1 MVDLN
6 LTTKMKIAVESLD
19 SENSYLKSS
28 EFERL
33 FDKYGGIKYFDKD
46 STGEPFLGDQIDN
59 LIFLRIYV
67 KFNICQFTLPGK
79 FQV

>member
-6 LTTKMKIAVESLD
+6 LKTNMKIVVESIN
-19 SENSYLKSS
+19 SENAYLKSR
-28 EFERL
+28 EFEKI

-46 STGEPFLGDQIDN
+46 SSGEPFLGDQIGN

-67 KFNICQFTLPGK
+67 KFNICQFTVPGK
-79 FQV
+79 F

>member
-1 MVDLN
+1 MIDLN
-6 LTTKMKIAVESLD
+6 LKTKMKIAVESLD
-19 SENSYLKSS
+19 SENAYLEST
-28 EFERL
+28 EFERT
-33 FDKYGGIKYFDKD
+33 FDKD
-46 STGEPFLGDQIDN
+46 STGEPFLGGKIDN